1 MKKAF
6 FLFATI
12 AILASCGNSDSN
24 SSATD
29 SDSDNGIGTGPRST
43 DEDTAAKN
51 VYNPMNA
58 NGNMPDTSNSINIGT
73 EKTGGTADT
82 TKR

>member
-6 FLFATI
+6 FLLATI
-12 AILASCGNSDSN
+12 AILGSCGNSDSN

-29 SDSDNGIGTGPRST
+29 TDSDNGIGTGPRAT

-51 VYNPMNA
+51 VYTVENA
-58 NGNMPDTSNSINIGT
+58 NGNMPDTSNSINIGNDPKYQET
-73 EKTGGTADT
+73 DSSK
-82 TKR
+82 